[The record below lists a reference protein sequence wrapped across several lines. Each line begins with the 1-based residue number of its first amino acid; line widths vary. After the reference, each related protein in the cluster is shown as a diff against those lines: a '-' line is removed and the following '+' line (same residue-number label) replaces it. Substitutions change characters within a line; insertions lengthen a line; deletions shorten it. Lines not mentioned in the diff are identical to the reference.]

1 MPVDRGIALTS
12 RGEEDRHWTGSC
24 RHRSHANISRGS
36 VSDISGLVAGQYCWQ
51 DPVGKKHYK
60 LRTHHLKGLVK
71 YVEQGGIIE
80 THDDIPD
87 MVRDQLYAEEQ
98 QRLEKQQKPSS
109 HHTAYPI
116 NINVLPSQ
124 SPPAILDE
132 SAITQAQAAHSS
144 SNAVHLDP
152 INISG
157 LLDVAVEK
165 YSNWQQTRVGSGRF
179 KDDIKKA
186 CGIALEN
193 CLDLKLIHEDQDP
206 DSLSGKA

>member
-1 MPVDRGIALTS
+1 
-12 RGEEDRHWTGSC
+12 
-24 RHRSHANISRGS
+24 
-36 VSDISGLVAGQYCWQ
+36 
-51 DPVGKKHYK
+51 
-60 LRTHHLKGLVK
+60 
-71 YVEQGGIIE
+71 
-80 THDDIPD
+80 

-124 SPPAILDE
+124 SPPAIPDE

-165 YSNWQQTRVGSGRF
+165 YSNWQQTRVGSERF

-193 CLDLKLIHEDQDP
+193 CLDLKQIHEDQLLIP
-206 DSLSGKA
+206 NQISRS